1 LADGILLFLG
11 AAFVLLLMLAEYCGG
26 LAYSR
31 LAQGGDLAKLDRD
44 RIGHILTSTF
54 GLLALLIGF
63 SFSIALNRYD
73 TRRADV
79 VAEANAISTAH
90 YRAGFVAPE
99 YGAALQ
105 QSLEGYTA
113 HRADFGF
120 ASAEQRPNGERD
132 AARLRKAIGAAG
144 QQLSPVVNSPLGAS
158 IVASVNEVLDLG
170 VQREA
175 NLRARL
181 PEAIFAVLVGL
192 SLVGAGMMGL
202 AYPPAGSLRRGS
214 SLLLFTLMAV
224 TITVIL
230 DLDRPARGN
239 ITIDQGPILQLF
251 AEFSEENPVPGMPGN
266 TQTGRTAR

>member
-1 LADGILLFLG
+1 MADGVLTFLG
-11 AAFVLLLMLAEYCGG
+11 VIFVLLLLLAEYIGA
-26 LAYSR
+26 LAYAR
-31 LAQGGDLAKLDRD
+31 LAEGGALAKVDRD

-99 YGAALQ
+99 HGAALQ
-105 QSLEGYTA
+105 QSLERYA
-113 HRADFGF
+113 VHRAEFGF
-120 ASAEQRPNGERD
+120 SRADQRPEGERV
-132 AARLRKAIGAAG
+132 AARLRGEIGTAG
-144 QQLSPVVNSPLGAS
+144 QQLSPVANSPLGAS

-192 SLVGAGMMGL
+192 ALIGGGMMGL
-202 AYPPAGSLRRGS
+202 AYPPTGLLRRGS
-214 SLLLFTLMAV
+214 SLLLFSLMAM
-224 TITVIL
+224 TMTVIL

-239 ITIDQGPILQLF
+239 ITIDQGPMLQLVD
-251 AEFSEENPVPGMPGN
+251 ELSEEQPPSAAPEV
-266 TQTGRTAR
+266 TQTG